1 MSATNV
7 YNLHRALLG
16 LYDLTTSFQ
25 NVKIKLL
32 DIQKIES
39 KIIATKLKEEN
50 AGKHIILLHNKMI
63 KNEFFCFSLLL
74 LFNKFIKTFLIYRCC
89 NI

>member
-16 LYDLTTSFQ
+16 LYNLTTSFQ

-39 KIIATKLKEEN
+39 KIIAKKLKEEN
-50 AGKHIILLHNKMI
+50 AGKYIILLYYII
-63 KNEFFCFSLLL
+63 K
-74 LFNKFIKTFLIYRCC
+74 
-89 NI
+89 